1 MVKHEM
7 YARNKETR
15 KKIDKLVEGMLV
27 TVSDYLDKA
36 AEGED
41 KAVIDLA
48 LVQLGRKLNPS
59 CGCCFYLPPVDEL

>member
-1 MVKHEM
+1 MVKHEK

-15 KKIDKLVEGMLV
+15 KKISKLADGMLA
-27 TVSDYLDKA
+27 TIADYLDKA

-48 LVQLGRKLNPS
+48 LIDLGRRLNPS
-59 CGCCFYLPPVDEL
+59 CGCCFYLPPIDDL